1 MYGVRTTEFPNCWDF
16 FFVRS
21 NKATILDTWA
31 IIVNKGDYLKIEMI
45 NLAM

>member
-1 MYGVRTTEFPNCWDF
+1 MYVVRSTEFPNFWGVF
-16 FFVRS
+16 GRR
-21 NKATILDTWA
+21 NKAMILGIWA